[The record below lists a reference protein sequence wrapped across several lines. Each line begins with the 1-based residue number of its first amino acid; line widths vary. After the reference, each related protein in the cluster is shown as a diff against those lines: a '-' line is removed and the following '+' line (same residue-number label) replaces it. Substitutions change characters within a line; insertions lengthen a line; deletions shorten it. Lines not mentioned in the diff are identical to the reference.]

1 MHPTCTAHLFYIWQ
15 CTCWS
20 AILYMYMYIFLKWYH
35 GIEFIPVYRVH
46 VVLFALSSMSFRFTQ
61 VVIASRRLLLTA
73 AWFFL
78 VCIPTLPGTDSPH
91 LSICMASLGNTS
103 EQPPTYPSMSL
114 RGCGEDFMGL
124 MDNPRTELL
133 VTFFNF
139 NLFFM
144 CWLCIFSM
152 GLSSAR

>member
-1 MHPTCTAHLFYIWQ
+1 MHPTCTTHLFYIWQ

-20 AILYMYMYIFLKWYH
+20 AILYTYMYIFLKWYH

-78 VCIPTLPGTDSPH
+78 VCIPTLPGADSLH
-91 LSICMASLGNTS
+91 LSICMPSLGNTS

-114 RGCGEDFMGL
+114 TGVGKVSWDRWITPEQNYWF
-124 MDNPRTELL
+124 
-133 VTFFNF
+133 
-139 NLFFM
+139 LFLILIYS
-144 CWLCIFSM
+144 LCVDSAFS
-152 GLSSAR
+152 LWD